1 MTTTTV
7 ARRAQYI
14 WQEDIIA
21 DTGLS
26 PITRLVA
33 VRLALHRNAE
43 TARCFVSYRTLAA
56 EVGISERS
64 AMRAIA
70 ALKTRGWIAVDLGG
84 GREKAN
90 DYRLV
95 TPYERVT
102 GVSRFT
108 AQKSDSR
115 GRERVTEHVVK
126 GDRRRQKTMTE
137 LCHPNTEDNIG
148 DAKASPNMERE
159 KTLARLDPDPRG
171 PLDAPPGFKESKEE
185 TAEEEIFPAAEIIP
199 SSRVPLLQ
207 ERSWRDLRTVWA
219 RPWPD
224 DERAD
229 REAFTLACREVAP
242 EDIIEA
248 ARTWVAAAD
257 APRFLPT
264 LAKWLAGR
272 GWEKPP
278 PQRKAAR
285 GGGRRNGRKQDLA
298 KVALKNGGYV
308 ESDDGS
314 LVSPGDDRGSVLWG
328 LR

>member
-1 MTTTTV
+1 MTGTTA

-14 WQEDIIA
+14 WQEDVIA
-21 DTGLS
+21 DTELS

-33 VRLALHRNAE
+33 ARLALHRNAE

-70 ALKTRGWIAVDLGG
+70 ALKARGWINVDPGG

-90 DYRLV
+90 DYHLV
-95 TPYERVT
+95 TPSERVT

-108 AQKSDSR
+108 AQKGDSR
-115 GRERVTEHVVK
+115 GRERVTERIGK

-137 LCHPNTEDNIG
+137 LCHPNTEANMG
-148 DAKASPNMERE
+148 AAKAAPNMERE
-159 KTLARLDPDPRG
+159 TTLARLDPDPGG
-171 PLDAPPGFKESKEE
+171 PLNAAPGFEESKQEA
-185 TAEEEIFPAAEIIP
+185 AEEELLPAAEIIP
-199 SSRVPLLQ
+199 PSRVLLFQ
-207 ERSWRDLRTVWA
+207 EKCWTHLRAVWA
-219 RPWPD
+219 RPWVD

-229 REAFTLACREVAP
+229 REAFVLACEEVAP
-242 EDIIEA
+242 EDILA
-248 ARTWVAAAD
+248 AAKTWVAAAD
-257 APRFLPT
+257 APRFLPP

-285 GGGRRNGRKQDLA
+285 GGSRRNGKPDMVGEFYEIARQKEA
-298 KVALKNGGYV
+298 AAL
-308 ESDDGS
+308 EAAS
-314 LVSPGDDRGSVLWG
+314 
-328 LR
+328 

>member
-1 MTTTTV
+1 MTNGTNTRT

-14 WQEDIIA
+14 WQEDVIA
-21 DTGLS
+21 DTELS
-26 PITRLVA
+26 PITRLIA
-33 VRLALHRNAE
+33 ARLALHRNAE

-70 ALKTRGWIAVDLGG
+70 ALKARGWIDVDPGG

-95 TPYERVT
+95 SPSERVT

-108 AQKSDSR
+108 AQKGDSR
-115 GRERVTEHVVK
+115 GRERVTERVVK

-137 LCHPNTEDNIG
+137 LCHPNTEANIG
-148 DAKASPNMERE
+148 AAKAAPNMERE
-159 KTLARLDPDPRG
+159 KTLARLDPDPG
-171 PLDAPPGFKESKEE
+171 APLDAAPGFEESKQEA
-185 TAEEEIFPAAEIIP
+185 AEEERIPAAEVIP
-199 SSRVPLLQ
+199 PSRVLSLQ
-207 ERSWRDLRTVWA
+207 EECWIHLRAVWA

-224 DERAD
+224 DERLD
-229 REAFTLACREVAP
+229 REAFAIACEEVAP

-248 ARTWVAAAD
+248 ARAWVAAAD
-257 APRFLPT
+257 APRFLPP
-264 LAKWLAGR
+264 LAKWLNGR

-285 GGGRRNGRKQDLA
+285 GGGRRNGPPRYGKPDLLSEFYDIA
-298 KVALKNGGYV
+298 RLKEAEAL
-308 ESDDGS
+308 EAAS
-314 LVSPGDDRGSVLWG
+314 
-328 LR
+328 